1 MANTKIFKTNKP
13 INSIQHIWSNIDIP
27 IGTYVEQVNDTKN
40 IINPMNGI
48 TVKVEGF
55 DDIIGVPYEF
65 ITPLFEY
72 KTTIL
77 LLHGF
82 NSGPGNKERVIKEWL
97 DNNNLSNE
105 IVVVAPKL
113 AYSPNEA
120 VKQIAKLIQEN
131 YGNIFV
137 IGTSLGGFYANYVRA
152 LNSSD
157 AIKVHALN
165 PSWSPSIT
173 LKKEVLKPQTN
184 LKTNEKWDFT
194 DASLNYI
201 ANFEQKCKEQ
211 LKHYKGNYY
220 TLHIA
225 NFDEVLE
232 FSEMLDY
239 IETNEVPNKLFYY
252 DTDHQFGKVIEML
265 ENIKCE
271 LIPT

>member
-1 MANTKIFKTNKP
+1 MT
-13 INSIQHIWSNIDIP
+13 
-27 IGTYVEQVNDTKN
+27 NDTKN

-65 ITPLFEY
+65 VTPLFDY

-97 DNNNLSNE
+97 DNNDLSNE
-105 IVVVAPKL
+105 ILVIAPKL

-120 VKQIAKLIQEN
+120 IKQIAKLIQEN

-137 IGTSLGGFYANYVRA
+137 IGTSLGGFYANYVRSM
-152 LNSSD
+152 NSSD
-157 AIKVHALN
+157 AIKVHAIN

-201 ANFEQKCKEQ
+201 ANF
-211 LKHYKGNYY
+211 
-220 TLHIA
+220 
-225 NFDEVLE
+225 DEVLE
-232 FSEMLDY
+232 FSEMFDY
-239 IETNEVPNKLFYY
+239 IEINKVPNKLFYY
-252 DTDHQFGKVIEML
+252 DTDHQFGKVVEIL
-265 ENIKCE
+265 ENIKSE

>member
-13 INSIQHIWSNIDIP
+13 INPIQHIWSKIDIP

-40 IINPMNGI
+40 IINPLNGI

-65 ITPLFEY
+65 ITPLFDY

-97 DNNNLSNE
+97 DNNDLSNE
-105 IVVVAPKL
+105 ILVVAPKL

-152 LNSSD
+152 MNSSD

-165 PSWSPSIT
+165 PSWSP
-173 LKKEVLKPQTN
+173 
-184 LKTNEKWDFT
+184 
-194 DASLNYI
+194 
-201 ANFEQKCKEQ
+201 
-211 LKHYKGNYY
+211 
-220 TLHIA
+220 
-225 NFDEVLE
+225 
-232 FSEMLDY
+232 
-239 IETNEVPNKLFYY
+239 
-252 DTDHQFGKVIEML
+252 
-265 ENIKCE
+265 
-271 LIPT
+271 

>member
-1 MANTKIFKTNKP
+1 M
-13 INSIQHIWSNIDIP
+13 
-27 IGTYVEQVNDTKN
+27 
-40 IINPMNGI
+40 
-48 TVKVEGF
+48 
-55 DDIIGVPYEF
+55 
-65 ITPLFEY
+65 
-72 KTTIL
+72 
-77 LLHGF
+77 LHGF

-120 VKQIAKLIQEN
+120 VKQIAKLIKKN

-165 PSWSPSIT
+165 SSWSPSIT

-220 TLHIA
+220 TLYIA

-252 DTDHQFGKVIEML
+252 DTDHQFGKVVEML
-265 ENIKCE
+265 
-271 LIPT
+271 